1 MTEPFGFKIAQHLSI
16 VSALDVMLNSAEYTA
31 RRNRMIISA
40 APSSSTKR
48 RSTAAIN
55 KCKKRKLVKQSR
67 RSNR

>member
-1 MTEPFGFKIAQHLSI
+1 MTEPFGFKIAQQLSI

-31 RRNRMIISA
+31 RRNRRNISA

-48 RSTAAIN
+48 RSTTAID
-55 KCKKRKLVKQSR
+55 KHKKRKLVKQSR